1 MNDVAIDH
9 SGSTIPRGMNWGA
22 FFLTWIWAIRNR
34 SFNFINVLLLLG
46 LFLPYLGPLSALAL
60 SLYNGLTGYRRAYA
74 NGRWRDDDHFLR
86 VQRGWSKWGAIQF
99 FAAIGFILLSSLMTE
114 R

>member
-1 MNDVAIDH
+1 MSNGIVEH
-9 SGSTIPRGMNWGA
+9 SEPVIPRGMNWGA

-34 SFNFINVLLLLG
+34 SFNLINLLLILG
-46 LFLPYLGPLSALAL
+46 LFLPYAGPISALGL

-74 NGRWRDDDHFLR
+74 NGRWKDEEHFLR
-86 VQRGWSKWGAIQF
+86 VQRGWSKWGTIQF
-99 FAAIGFILLSSLMTE
+99 FAAIAFVIISSLLTE